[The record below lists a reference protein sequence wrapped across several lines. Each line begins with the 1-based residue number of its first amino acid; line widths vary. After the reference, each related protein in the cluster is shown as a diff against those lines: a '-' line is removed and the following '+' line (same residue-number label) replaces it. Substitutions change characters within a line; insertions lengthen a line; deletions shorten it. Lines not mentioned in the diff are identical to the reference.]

1 MFKKPFKIKSNTQLK
16 TTERKVLRETVLK
29 AFPKLTEDDIDNIFP
44 KKELAFCMKIVT
56 SKNNTVF
63 VYLVQKRA
71 IVFDIDGILYPSI
84 YLLWKYIDLIP
95 SFTTNPFVISKIMNG
110 ADLMAPGVIRDP
122 SRCDVFQENQVAS
135 INSNNNIAPIAVGIT
150 AISSHDLELI
160 DPKGKCVI
168 VYHVHGDMLCS
179 LEDMPVLPVPN
190 LGLPKWLT
198 YSVES
203 TNDFPP
209 LSRNKE
215 TSDISLIEEVP
226 ETPTEK
232 KIVEET
238 GEEPISNVDK
248 DVDEVAEMEKIL
260 TDCFLTA
267 IKYSKN
273 LELPM
278 LTSSFYKLTLMP
290 LCPPDKNLDIKKTSF
305 KKVGQFLKHMEKEGL
320 IVIKEKKK
328 GVETLEA
335 INYQHPTLLNFYVDV
350 ENRPKKPSEENIDN
364 IIGPSIVESY
374 VITNAVLPIFQ
385 EFGLKKSDTLTV
397 MEIRKFVT
405 TYVKSHDYQNKE
417 NQRLVNVSNTPFGA
431 LCKNE
436 NSVSWEELIEKVCSA
451 MKSCFKVTSGH
462 EETVSKGKIQ
472 PIVMS
477 TQTRSGNKKVT
488 LVDNLELFGIRMSE
502 FAKECQHGVAAST
515 SITKPPGKK
524 SDQLL
529 IQGNQILFVHN
540 LLVNKYKIPK
550 KYIKGLEHAPKV
562 KK

>member
-1 MFKKPFKIKSNTQLK
+1 MFKKLLKIKSNTQLK
-16 TTERKVLRETVLK
+16 TTERKAFRETILK
-29 AFPKLTEDDIDNIFP
+29 AFPKLTEDDVEKVFP

-56 SKNNTVF
+56 SKNNTVL

-71 IVFDIDGILYPSI
+71 IAFEIDGTLYPSL
-84 YLLWKYIDLIP
+84 YLLWKCNDLIP
-95 SFTTNPFVISKIMNG
+95 SITTSSFVISKIMNG
-110 ADLMAPGVIRDP
+110 ADLMAPGIIRDP
-122 SRCDVFQENQVAS
+122 SKCDVFQANQLVS
-135 INSNNNIAPIAVGIT
+135 INSNDNIAPIAIGVT
-150 AISSHDLELI
+150 TISSHYLESI
-160 DPKGKCVI
+160 DPRGKCVI
-168 VYHVHGDMLCS
+168 IYHVHGDKLCS
-179 LEDMPVLPVPN
+179 LEDMSVLPIPN
-190 LGLPKWLT
+190 LGPPKWLT

-209 LSRNKE
+209 LSGNGE
-215 TSDISLIEEVP
+215 TGDISLIEEVS
-226 ETPTEK
+226 ETLAVST
-232 KIVEET
+232 IDG
-238 GEEPISNVDK
+238 GEEENIATIDN
-248 DVDEVAEMEKIL
+248 DVDEVVDMDKIL
-260 TDCFLTA
+260 IDCFLTA

-278 LTSSFYKLTLMP
+278 LTSSFYKLVVMP
-290 LCPPDKNLDIKKTSF
+290 LCPPDKNLDMKKTSF
-305 KKVGQFLKHMEKEGL
+305 KKLGQFLKHMEKDGL

-350 ENRPKKPSEENIDN
+350 ENRPKKPSEENADTA
-364 IIGPSIVESY
+364 IGPSIVESY
-374 VITNAVLPIFQ
+374 VITTAVLPIFQ

-397 MEIRKFVT
+397 TEIRKFVT
-405 TYVKSHDYQNKE
+405 TYVKAHDCQNKE
-417 NQRLVNVSNTPFGA
+417 NQRLVNVVNTPFGT

-436 NSVSWEELIEKVCSA
+436 NAVSWEELIEKVCSA
-451 MKSCFKVTSGH
+451 MKSCFKVTSGN

-472 PIVMS
+472 PIIMS

-488 LVDNLELFGIRMSE
+488 LIDNLELFGIKLSE

-515 SITKPPGKK
+515 SITRPPGKK

-529 IQGNQILFVHN
+529 VQGNQILFVHN

-550 KYIKGLEHAPKV
+550 KYIRGLENAPKV